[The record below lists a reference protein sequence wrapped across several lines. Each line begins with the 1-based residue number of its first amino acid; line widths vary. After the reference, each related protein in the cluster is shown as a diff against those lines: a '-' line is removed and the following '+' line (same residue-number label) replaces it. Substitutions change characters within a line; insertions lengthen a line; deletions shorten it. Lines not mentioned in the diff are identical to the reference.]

1 MTGENLEDSFG
12 ALGENQDS
20 FLTLVSCLALFIQCG
35 FALLEAG
42 LVQSKNTTNILT
54 RHLVCISI
62 CASVY
67 FACGYAFAFGPG
79 NIFVGYDYFFM
90 KNLPDRQFSHWL
102 SQFVYVVTTTTIV
115 AGAVA
120 GRVQFTGYI
129 VYSVSIAGVVQPI
142 ATHWAWTYQG
152 WLVSKAPGDE
162 LKYQDFAGGGVVH
175 VVGGAV
181 GLIGTAVVGPRLG
194 RFQSV
199 NKPQVITKP
208 ERSTQ
213 RTSIGGVIIMLGM
226 FALNCGGKLN
236 APQVHDGSDDIPLVF
251 INTLLSGCFASMTA
265 LTLKKSQ
272 LGRMHATSSL
282 IVTINGA
289 LTGMVSISAGC
300 NSMQPWCAILTG
312 LVSGITYFAWSKF
325 IDAIKVDDPV
335 DAIAVHLGGGFWGL
349 CAVSLFTKGNGVVF
363 TFSSNAWRS
372 FGWNI
377 TGGFVM
383 MVWSMV
389 LSLAI
394 FGSLHLCKRLR
405 ITLNCELTGLNIN
418 REEVPV
424 YIGSNFGVEWGRHLA
439 DHHELEL
446 VSVNYNTD
454 HLKVGDDSESSSTKD
469 QTHPEENTTC
479 MTIGNLHKM
488 NGLTNTVT
496 NS

>member
-213 RTSIGGVIIMLGM
+213 
-226 FALNCGGKLN
+226 
-236 APQVHDGSDDIPLVF
+236 
-251 INTLLSGCFASMTA
+251 
-265 LTLKKSQ
+265 
-272 LGRMHATSSL
+272 
-282 IVTINGA
+282 
-289 LTGMVSISAGC
+289 VSISAGC